1 MTTYSHFQIS
11 YFTKFGASVNQ
22 VSVEFDHPENITWNQ
37 VCELHSEIKTWVAET
52 IAEPHTAKYSY
63 EGCKVSRITLGEF
76 DSNLWKGMPTDY
88 VTYVPETPAEE
99 PAETTEEPTE
109 EPTEEEREPTQ
120 EETETAAQAELSE
133 VREEL
138 HRIASTRSA
147 WARGVLAYAD
157 ELLDSLSE
165 TIAWE
170 HEAPANAKLLLK
182 ALLNGADDW
191 EMYSFGGCSLIYDRD
206 IAERLCTPSELRKT
220 DHGRK
225 LPNQRETWIAVQ
237 ARALYQAS
245 ALVREA
251 YRITR
256 ARKEVA

>member
-1 MTTYSHFQIS
+1 MALHIGIANIETDNSKTGIPTISTT
-11 YFTKFGASVNQ
+11 A
-22 VSVEFDHPENITWNQ
+22 VETCKNCAN
-37 VCELHSEIKTWVAET
+37 CEKACYARKCEKL
-52 IAEPHTAKYSY
+52 Y
-63 EGCKVSRITLGEF
+63 
-76 DSNLWKGMPTDY
+76 
-88 VTYVPETPAEE
+88 PAVK
-99 PAETTEEPTE
+99 AQ
-109 EPTEEEREPTQ
+109 EPTQ
-120 EETETAAQAELSE
+120 EETEAAAQAELSE
-133 VREEL
+133 AREEL

-182 ALLNGADDW
+182 ALLNGAADW
-191 EMYSFGGCSLIYDRD
+191 EMYSFGGCSLVYDRD

-225 LPNQRETWIAVQ
+225 LPNQRETWLAVQ